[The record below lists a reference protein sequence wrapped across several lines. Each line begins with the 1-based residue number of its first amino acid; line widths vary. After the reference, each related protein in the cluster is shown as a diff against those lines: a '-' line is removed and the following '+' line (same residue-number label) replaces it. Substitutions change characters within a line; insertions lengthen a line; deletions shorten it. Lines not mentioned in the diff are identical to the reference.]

1 MATLPA
7 SALIQRDK
15 ETYQIR
21 LTPPS
26 GVITAD
32 ELRQLADVA
41 DKYEVPL
48 LKITSGQRI
57 ALIGLNEEDMANA
70 AEEVPFRIGG
80 HYIQACPGT
89 DWCKM
94 GQCDSLGLGQTL
106 NEKIGTLKTAAKI
119 KVGVCGCPIGCSE
132 SHIRD
137 IGFIGGK
144 KGWTMVIG
152 GNSGSRPRI
161 ADTLAENLTEEEALD
176 LLDRFLT
183 HYNETAKKKQRVA
196 RYVEE
201 HGIEAI
207 RETMGV

>member
-7 SALIQRDK
+7 SALMQRDK

-26 GVITAD
+26 GVVTPE

-41 DKYEVPL
+41 EKYNAPL

-70 AEEVPFRIGG
+70 SEEVPFRIGG
-80 HYIQACPGT
+80 HYIQSCPGNT
-89 DWCKM
+89 WCKM
-94 GQCDSLGLGQTL
+94 GQCDAMGFSNILT
-106 NEKIGTLKTAAKI
+106 ESIGTMATAAKI
-119 KVGVCGCPIGCSE
+119 KVGVSGCPISCSE
-132 SHIRD
+132 CHTRD
-137 IGFIGGK
+137 IGFVGGK
-144 KGWTMVIG
+144 DGWTMLIG
-152 GNSGSRPRI
+152 GNSASRPRI
-161 ADTLAENLTEEEALD
+161 ADVLAEKLTQDEALA
-176 LLDRFLT
+176 LLEKFLT

-196 RYVEE
+196 RFVEE

-207 RETMGV
+207 REVLGL

>member
-7 SALIQRDK
+7 SALLQRDK
-15 ETYQIR
+15 KTYQIR
-21 LTPPS
+21 ITPPC
-26 GVITAD
+26 GVVTAD

-41 DKYEVPL
+41 DKFEVPL

-57 ALIGLNEEDMANA
+57 ALIGLEEEEMANA

-94 GQCDSLGLGQTL
+94 GQRDSTGFATTL
-106 NEKIGTLKTAAKI
+106 NEKIGTLATAAKI
-119 KVGVCGCPIGCSE
+119 KVGVSGCPISCAE
-132 SHIRD
+132 CHIRD
-137 IGFIGGK
+137 IGFIGTK
-144 KGWTMVIG
+144 NGWTMVIG
-152 GNSGSRPRI
+152 GNSASRPRI
-161 ADTLAENLTEEEALD
+161 ADTLAEKLSDEEALA
-176 LLDRFLT
+176 LLDRFLA

-207 RETMGV
+207 REAMGV

>member
-7 SALIQRDK
+7 SAILQRDK

-21 LTPPS
+21 ITPPA
-26 GVITAD
+26 GVVTPE

-41 DKYEVPL
+41 EKYEVPL
-48 LKITSGQRI
+48 VKITSGQRI
-57 ALIGLNEEDMANA
+57 ALIGLKEEEMAQA
-70 AEEVPFRIGG
+70 SEEVPFRIGG
-80 HYIQACPGT
+80 HYIQACPGNS
-89 DWCKM
+89 WCKM
-94 GQCDSLGLGQTL
+94 GQCDSMGLGDTL
-106 NEKIGTLKTAAKI
+106 TEKIGTLKTAAKI
-119 KVGVCGCPIGCSE
+119 KVGICGCPIGCSE

-144 KGWTMVIG
+144 NGWTMVIG

-161 ADTLAENLTEEEALD
+161 ADVLAEKMTEEETLD

-207 RETMGV
+207 REAMGV